1 MNLNNPKKTF
11 SSTTKC
17 QTLLNQRSG
26 IFDAAKVRS
35 IQIRSFN
42 YFSLPKATCGL
53 AEKEEVN
60 DNSLQMRLDSFDD
73 YFHLR
78 ERFIKRLMKD
88 GKKSVATKVF
98 DESLEIFYETVQQ
111 TNEENFAKQIKSR
124 KKSKDD

>member
-17 QTLLNQRSG
+17 QTLLNPPLRVRSG
-26 IFDAAKVRS
+26 IFDAVKLRS
-35 IQIRSFN
+35 IQVRSFN
-42 YFSLPKATCGL
+42 YFSL
-53 AEKEEVN
+53 EEVS

>member
-1 MNLNNPKKTF
+1 MF
-11 SSTTKC
+11 SSIIEC
-17 QTLLNQRSG
+17 QTLPKLRSTQ
-26 IFDAAKVRS
+26 V
-35 IQIRSFN
+35 RSFN
-42 YFSLPKATCGL
+42 YFSL
-53 AEKEEVN
+53 EEAN

-98 DESLEIFYETVQQ
+98 DEGLEIFYETVQQ
-111 TNEENFAKQIKSR
+111 TNEENFAKQTKSR